1 MNKVKTYIEQYK
13 VVKVVLV
20 AIVAILIGV
29 FIVLGMY
36 SCKLVFGMTTKNTDN
51 CVI

>member
-1 MNKVKTYIEQYK
+1 MNKVKTYIEQY
-13 VVKVVLV
+13 KVVLV

-29 FIVLGMY
+29 FIILGMY